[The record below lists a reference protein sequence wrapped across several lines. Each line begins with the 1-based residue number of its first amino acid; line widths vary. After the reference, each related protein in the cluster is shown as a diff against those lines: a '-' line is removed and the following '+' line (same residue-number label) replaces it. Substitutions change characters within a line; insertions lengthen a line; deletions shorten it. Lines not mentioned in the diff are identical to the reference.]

1 MYRTAEKAIQDK
13 MHTALEFFIQ
23 TEQMEQKAAIGPIL
37 QIAQQCGD
45 EAIYQQYAARQ

>member
-1 MYRTAEKAIQDK
+1 MYRTEEKAIQDK